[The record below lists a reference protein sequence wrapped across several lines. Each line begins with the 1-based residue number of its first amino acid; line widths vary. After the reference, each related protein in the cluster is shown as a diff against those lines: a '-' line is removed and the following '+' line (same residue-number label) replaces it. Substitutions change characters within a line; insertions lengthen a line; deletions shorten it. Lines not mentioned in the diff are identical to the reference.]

1 MSASAT
7 NANNTTE
14 TTPPISEAEDL
25 KMFQAA
31 RRTGR
36 RNALGDLSEQFAQ
49 VGHAMSSSEFDL
61 VRKRLTKEIKLLT
74 ENPTPG
80 IRVVEDFTDM
90 RKIRIDIEGA
100 PGTLY
105 DGEKFQL
112 LFKFSDQYPFDSPQV
127 TFIGSNIPLH
137 PHIYSNGHICLSI
150 LTDDWSPA
158 LSINAVCLSI
168 LSMLSSCKDKSRPPD
183 NDWYV
188 RTASNDPKKT
198 RWWYHDDAV

>member
-1 MSASAT
+1 MA
-7 NANNTTE
+7 
-14 TTPPISEAEDL
+14 
-25 KMFQAA
+25 
-31 RRTGR
+31 
-36 RNALGDLSEQFAQ
+36 
-49 VGHAMSSSEFDL
+49 FDL

-80 IRVVEDFTDM
+80 IRVVEDFADM

-100 PGTLY
+100 PATLY

-168 LSMLSSCKDKSRPPD
+168 LSMLSSCKDKGRPPD

>member
-1 MSASAT
+1 MA
-7 NANNTTE
+7 
-14 TTPPISEAEDL
+14 
-25 KMFQAA
+25 
-31 RRTGR
+31 
-36 RNALGDLSEQFAQ
+36 
-49 VGHAMSSSEFDL
+49 FDL
-61 VRKRLTKEIKLLT
+61 VRKRLTKELKLLT

-80 IRVVEDFTDM
+80 IRVVDDFSDM
-90 RKIRIDIEGA
+90 RKIRIDMEGA
-100 PGTLY
+100 SGTLY
-105 DGEKFQL
+105 DGEQYQL

-158 LSINAVCLSI
+158 LSINAVCLTI
-168 LSMLSSCKDKSRPPD
+168 TVVLFSRPPD

-188 RTASNDPKKT
+188 RTASSDPKKT

>member
-1 MSASAT
+1 MA
-7 NANNTTE
+7 
-14 TTPPISEAEDL
+14 
-25 KMFQAA
+25 
-31 RRTGR
+31 
-36 RNALGDLSEQFAQ
+36 
-49 VGHAMSSSEFDL
+49 FDL
-61 VRKRLTKEIKLLT
+61 VRKRLTKELKLLT

-80 IRVVEDFTDM
+80 IRVVDDFSDM
-90 RKIRIDIEGA
+90 RKIRIDIDGA

-158 LSINAVCLSI
+158 LSINSVCLSI

>member
-168 LSMLSSCKDKSRPPD
+168 LSMLSSCKDK
-183 NDWYV
+183 V
-188 RTASNDPKKT
+188 
-198 RWWYHDDAV
+198 

>member
-1 MSASAT
+1 
-7 NANNTTE
+7 
-14 TTPPISEAEDL
+14 
-25 KMFQAA
+25 
-31 RRTGR
+31 
-36 RNALGDLSEQFAQ
+36 
-49 VGHAMSSSEFDL
+49 
-61 VRKRLTKEIKLLT
+61 
-74 ENPTPG
+74 
-80 IRVVEDFTDM
+80 M